1 MKKAVDIFMYILL
14 GLSFCSMIISWV
26 VAPSLDKYVLFDK
39 IVYATDRV
47 VYYDPDYLHQIPIAH
62 HCREQLKKTITEKEL
77 LFSSKTILQRLPK
90 CMRSEYCVRKIL
102 H

>member
-1 MKKAVDIFMYILL
+1 MKRTVDIFMYILL
-14 GLSFCSMIISWV
+14 ELSFCSMIISWV
-26 VAPSLDKYVLFDK
+26 VVPSLDKYVLFDK

-62 HCREQLKKTITEKEL
+62 YCREQLKKTITEKEL
-77 LFSSKTILQRLPK
+77 LFLSKTILQRLPK